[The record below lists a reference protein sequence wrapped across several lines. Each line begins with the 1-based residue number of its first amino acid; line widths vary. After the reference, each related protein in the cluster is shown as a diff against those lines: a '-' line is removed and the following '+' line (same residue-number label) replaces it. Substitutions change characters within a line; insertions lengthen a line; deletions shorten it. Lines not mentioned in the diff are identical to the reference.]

1 MAGGTAR
8 STRIR
13 CRIEQIYGT
22 WKRSYRFCRRCGL
35 AKPPRKPVFALSGEG
50 PCLAIVDLASFK
62 RQMVQAKVEHVY
74 STEYDTFEEVA
85 ADLPS
90 SIQVYN
96 ERRPHSSLG
105 YANPIEFE
113 DNHARLTVN
122 QWT

>member
-1 MAGGTAR
+1 
-8 STRIR
+8 
-13 CRIEQIYGT
+13 
-22 WKRSYRFCRRCGL
+22 
-35 AKPPRKPVFALSGEG
+35 
-50 PCLAIVDLASFK
+50 
-62 RQMVQAKVEHVY
+62 MVQAKVEHVY

-90 SIQVYN
+90 FIDQVYN

-105 YANPIEFE
+105 YANPIEFD